1 MSLKEA
7 LFYNKEGE
15 GLRCSLCPHNCL
27 IKESASGICGV
38 RRNIKGVLYTENYGE
53 VTSLAMDPIEKKPLY
68 HFYPGSQILSI
79 GTRGCNL
86 KCPYC
91 QNWSISQD
99 VAAPSSYRKPEEI
112 VALAVKNNSTGIA
125 YTYSEPVV
133 WYEYVYDTA
142 RAAQDRGL
150 KNVMVT
156 NGFINEEPLIKL
168 LPYIDAMNIDLKCFD
183 ESNYKKIHKG
193 GLEPVKNTIKT
204 AYANGCL
211 VEVTTLIVTGINDNF
226 EEMIATAEFIAS
238 VDKGIPWHIS
248 RYHPSYKYNEPAT
261 SVEFMIDVY
270 EAAAEILDFV
280 FTGNLNQ
287 ISTGSDTIC
296 PSCKNLVISRSGYHT
311 LIKNLDGSSCGN
323 CGYDLGVRV

>member
-7 LFYNKEGE
+7 LFYNKESG
-15 GLRCSLCPHNCL
+15 GLRCSLCPHSCL
-27 IKESASGICGV
+27 IKESAAGICGI
-38 RRNIKGVLYTENYGE
+38 RKNREGVLYTENYGE
-53 VTSLAMDPIEKKPLY
+53 ITSLAMDPIEKKPLY

-91 QNWSISQD
+91 QNWSISQN
-99 VAAPSSYRKPEEI
+99 VSAPSSYKKPEEI
-112 VALAVKNNSTGIA
+112 VALAVKNNSEGIA
-125 YTYSEPVV
+125 FTYSEPVV

-142 RAAQDRGL
+142 RQSRDRGI

-168 LPYIDAMNIDLKCFD
+168 LPLIDAMNIDLKCYD

-193 GLEPVKNTIKT
+193 SLEPVKNTIKA
-204 AYANGCL
+204 AYASGCL

-226 EEMIATAEFIAS
+226 DEMIETAEFIAS
-238 VDKGIPWHIS
+238 VNKGIPWHIS
-248 RYHPSYKYNEPAT
+248 RYYPSYKYNEPAT
-261 SVEFMIDVY
+261 SVEFVIDVY
-270 EAAAEILDFV
+270 EAATEILDFV
-280 FTGNLNQ
+280 FTGNLHG

-311 LIKNLDGSSCGN
+311 VIKDLNGSSCGN
-323 CGYDLGVRV
+323 CGYNLGVRA